1 MISRSVF
8 AIVFIFWIFALGL
21 KFTFADYNQ
30 FEYKIVDS
38 ASELVDIAEK
48 PVIKVK
54 NVLVRDPVP
63 VPPKPQ
69 DLVTAL
75 SIDTLESDVFCL
87 ARNIYHEARSQGTA
101 GKIAVAMVTLNR
113 VADLRFPDS
122 ICGVVTQ
129 GPHRPSWKDK
139 ERQIPLKN
147 RCHFSW
153 YCDGAKDDIKDFVRY
168 AEIEELSRAIILN
181 YDKIRDI
188 TDGATHY
195 HAYYVTP
202 EWAATKTKTTVIE
215 DHHFYRWEKRTIDL
229 EREKEHYDKTMKII
243 LQKK

>member
-1 MISRSVF
+1 MISKRVF
-8 AIVFIFWIFALGL
+8 TIVFIVYTFALGL
-21 KFTFADYNQ
+21 KFTFADFNQ
-30 FEYKIVDS
+30 YEYKIVNS
-38 ASELVDIAEK
+38 ASQLVDIAEK
-48 PVIKVK
+48 PAVVKVK
-54 NVLVRDPVP
+54 VEIKEAVN
-63 VPPKPQ
+63 PKPQ

-87 ARNIYHEARSQGTA
+87 ARNVYHEARSQGTA
-101 GKIAVAMVTLNR
+101 GRIAVAMVTLNR

-153 YCDGAKDDIKDFVRY
+153 YCDGAKDDIKDLVRY

-215 DHHFYRWEKRTIDL
+215 DHHFYRWEKRQIDL
-229 EREKEHYDKTMKII
+229 QREKEHFSKSMKII

>member
-8 AIVFIFWIFALGL
+8 SIVFIVWIFTLGL
-21 KFTFADYNQ
+21 KFTFADYNHLD
-30 FEYKIVDS
+30 YKIVDS
-38 ASELVDIAEK
+38 ASQLVDVAEK
-48 PVIKVK
+48 PVVKVK
-54 NVLVRDPVP
+54 VEIQNPVTI
-63 VPPKPQ
+63 PPKPQ

-75 SIDTLESDVFCL
+75 STDTLESDVFCL

-101 GKIAVAMVTLNR
+101 GRIAVAMVTLNR

-129 GPHRPSWKDK
+129 GPHRPSWRDK

-153 YCDGAKDDIKDFVRY
+153 YCDGARDDIKDHVRY
-168 AEIEELSRAIILN
+168 LEIEQLSRSIILN
-181 YDKIRDI
+181 FDKIRDI

-215 DHHFYRWEKRTIDL
+215 DHHFYRWEKRSLDL
-229 EREKEHYDKTMKII
+229 RREEEHFKKSMKII
-243 LQKK
+243 LQKKQ